1 MIPKPVIYD
10 GDMGGD
16 DLWAIAMLLAHPDKF
31 SLLGIA
37 SVFGNVSQ
45 PFATHNV
52 LNFLHWLGRADIEVV
67 QGADMPCDGMRP
79 FGDDAYGG
87 DGVGGVILPPS
98 PRIIPRVAV
107 EDWYRTLLYS
117 HKTTTTIFTTGP
129 ATNIARLIEKHP
141 DVKEK
146 IERIIFMGGGIAPPG
161 GDGSPVI
168 LPNGDIRA
176 GNITPY
182 AEFNAYKDPNAL
194 NILIKSG
201 VEIFFMAMDA
211 SQHMVLT
218 KERQARLLQIDQSYA
233 PAFHRML
240 LAVEELDRMKF
251 GLDGPAIHDPN
262 VIIYALRPDL
272 YKSRP
277 LPELAFTEAPPENE
291 RRGQA
296 VLTGGGGNALW
307 LEGVTD
313 KDEIFELM
321 LESLAATIAQASGNR
336 ESSAR

>member
-31 SLLGIA
+31 ALLGIA

-45 PFATHNV
+45 PFATQNIS
-52 LNFLHWLGRADIEVV
+52 NFLHWLGREDIEVI
-67 QGADMPCDGMRP
+67 QGSDTPCDGMRP
-79 FGDDAYGG
+79 FGDDAYGNG
-87 DGVGGVILPPS
+87 GVGGVILPGS
-98 PRIIPRVAV
+98 ARIIPRVAV

-117 HKTTTTIFTTGP
+117 QKMGTTIFATGP
-129 ATNIARLIEKHP
+129 ATNLARLIEKHP
-141 DVKEK
+141 DVKGKIEK
-146 IERIIFMGGGIAPPG
+146 IVFMGGGLMPPG
-161 GDGSPVI
+161 DDGSSVI
-168 LPNGDIRA
+168 LPNGDIRT

-182 AEFNAYKDPNAL
+182 SEFNAYQDPNAL
-194 NILIKSG
+194 NMLLKSG
-201 VEIFFMAMDA
+201 VKIVFMAMDA

-240 LAVEELDRMKF
+240 LAVEALDRMKF

-296 VLTGGGGNALW
+296 VLTGGGANALW

-313 KDEIFELM
+313 KNEIFELM
-321 LESLAATIAQASGNR
+321 LESLAVTIGQASGNR
-336 ESSAR
+336 

>member
-31 SLLGIA
+31 DLSGIA

-45 PFATHNV
+45 PHATRNV
-52 LNFLHWLGRADIEVV
+52 LNVLHWLGRDDIEVV
-67 QGADMPCDGMRP
+67 QGADLPCDGMRP

-98 PRIIPRVAV
+98 DRIIPRVAV

-117 HKTTTTIFTTGP
+117 HKMGTTIFATGP
-129 ATNIARLIEKHP
+129 ATNLARLIEKHP
-141 DVKEK
+141 DVTG
-146 IERIIFMGGGIAPPG
+146 RIDRIVFMGGGLAPPG
-161 GDGSPVI
+161 GDGRPVV

-182 AEFNAYKDPNAL
+182 AEFNAYQDPNAL
-194 NILIKSG
+194 NILLKSG
-201 VEIFFMAMDA
+201 VPMVFMAMDA
-211 SQHMVLT
+211 SQNMVLT
-218 KERQARLLQIDQSYA
+218 QERQQRLLQIDRSYA

-240 LAVEELDRMKF
+240 LVVEELDRAKF
-251 GLDGPAIHDPN
+251 GLDGPSIHDPN
-262 VIIYALRPDL
+262 VIIYVLRPDL
-272 YKSRP
+272 YKARP

-296 VLTGGGGNALW
+296 VLTGSGANALW

-313 KDEIFELM
+313 GDAVFDVM
-321 LESLAATIAQASGNR
+321 LESLRTTIARAP
-336 ESSAR
+336 

>member
-31 SLLGIA
+31 DLSGIA

-45 PFATHNV
+45 PHATRNV
-52 LNFLHWLGRADIEVV
+52 LNVLHWLGRDDIEVV
-67 QGADMPCDGMRP
+67 QGADLPCDGMRP

-98 PRIIPRVAV
+98 DRIIPRVAV

-117 HKTTTTIFTTGP
+117 HKMGTTIFATGP
-129 ATNIARLIEKHP
+129 ATNLARLIEKHP
-141 DVKEK
+141 DVTGK
-146 IERIIFMGGGIAPPG
+146 IDRIVFMGGGLAPPG
-161 GDGSPVI
+161 GDGRPVV

-182 AEFNAYKDPNAL
+182 AEFNAYQDPNAL
-194 NILIKSG
+194 NILLKSG
-201 VEIFFMAMDA
+201 VPMVFMAMDA
-211 SQHMVLT
+211 SQNMVLT
-218 KERQARLLQIDQSYA
+218 QERQQRLLQIDRSYA

-240 LAVEELDRMKF
+240 LVVEELDRAKF
-251 GLDGPAIHDPN
+251 GLDGPSIHDPN
-262 VIIYALRPDL
+262 VIIYVLRPDL
-272 YKSRP
+272 YKARP

-296 VLTGGGGNALW
+296 VLTGSGANALW

-313 KDEIFELM
+313 GDAVFDVM
-321 LESLAATIAQASGNR
+321 LESLRTTIARAP
-336 ESSAR
+336 

>member
-1 MIPKPVIYD
+1 MIPTPAIYD

-31 SLLGIA
+31 DLLGIA

-45 PFATHNV
+45 PHATQNV
-52 LNFLHWLGRADIEVV
+52 LNFLYWLGRDDIKVV
-67 QGADMPCDGMRP
+67 QGADLPCDGMRP
-79 FGDDAYGG
+79 FGDDAYGD

-98 PRIIPRVAV
+98 PRIIPRVAI

-117 HKTTTTIFTTGP
+117 HKMGTTIFATGP
-129 ATNIARLIEKHP
+129 ATNLARLIEKHP
-141 DVKEK
+141 DIKEK
-146 IERIIFMGGGIAPPG
+146 IERIVFMGGGLNPPG
-161 GDGSPVI
+161 GDGNPVT

-182 AEFNAYKDPNAL
+182 AEFNAYQDPMAL
-194 NILIKSG
+194 NILLKSG
-201 VEIFFMAMDA
+201 IEIVFMAMDA

-218 KERQARLLQIDQSYA
+218 KERQERLLQIDQSYA

-240 LAVEELDRMKF
+240 MVVEELDRMKF
-251 GLDGPAIHDPN
+251 GLAGPSIHDPN

-272 YKSRP
+272 YKERP
-277 LPELAFTEAPPENE
+277 LPELAFAQAPPENE

-296 VLTGGGGNALW
+296 VLSGNGANAIW

-313 KDEIFELM
+313 RDAIFELM
-321 LESLAATIAQASGNR
+321 LESLKTTIGRASYNR
-336 ESSAR
+336 ERPAK